1 MKTRIAACKAAIA
14 KGMRRPRREE
24 PLPTR
29 IKLGVARAV
38 VATHGTDR
46 RRLSVFT
53 QIDGALIT

>member
-1 MKTRIAACKAAIA
+1 MKKHIAACKAAIA

-46 RRLSVFT
+46 RWP
-53 QIDGALIT
+53 